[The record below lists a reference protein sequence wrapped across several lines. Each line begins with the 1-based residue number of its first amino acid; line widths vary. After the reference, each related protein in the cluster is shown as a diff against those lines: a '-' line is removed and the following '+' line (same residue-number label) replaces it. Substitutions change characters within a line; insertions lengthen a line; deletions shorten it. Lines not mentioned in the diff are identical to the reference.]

1 MKKCKRRPFYQLA
14 VIVLLFPLAA
24 CTMAGKPSVG
34 SDVRDGSLNLPNKLL
49 VLPVSVSIREISA
62 GGVVQEDPIW
72 SKEGESVM
80 TLAVN
85 EFFAKRGTTTSLKTM
100 PELSNEEEE
109 LVHEHILLYDAVA
122 SQAYIAA
129 NVPAYGWSHLAT
141 DFHYTL
147 GNGLRFL
154 KQKSGADAALIVI
167 GYDNISTGGRK
178 ALVAIAALA
187 GVGMPLGSSKVLVG
201 VVDLEDGDILWFQHS
216 FAQGNLDL
224 RKPEDANTLLAKAME
239 GYGGK

>member
-1 MKKCKRRPFYQLA
+1 MKKRKRRPFYQLA
-14 VIVLLFPLAA
+14 VIVLLFPMAA

-34 SDVRDGSLNLPNKLL
+34 SDVRDGSLSLPDKLL
-49 VLPVSVSIREISA
+49 VLPVTVSISEISA

-72 SKEGESVM
+72 SKEGESAM
-80 TLAVN
+80 TLAVK
-85 EFFAKRGTTTSLKTM
+85 EYFTKRGATSLQSM
-100 PELSNEEEE
+100 PEMSDEEEE

-129 NVPAYGWSHLAT
+129 NIPAYGWSHLAA

-167 GYDNISTGGRK
+167 GYDSISTGGRK
-178 ALVAIAALA
+178 AMVAIAALA

-201 VVDLEDGDILWFQHS
+201 IVDLEDGDILWFQHS

-224 RKPEDANTLLAKAME
+224 RKPEDASTLFAKAME

>member
-1 MKKCKRRPFYQLA
+1 MKTYNRKLFYHLT

-24 CTMAGKPSVG
+24 CTMAGNPSVG
-34 SDVRDGSLNLPNKLL
+34 SDIRDGLANLPKKLL
-49 VLPVSVSIREISA
+49 VLPVSVSISEISA

-72 SKEGESVM
+72 SKEGESAM

-85 EFFAKRGTTTSLKTM
+85 GFFAKRGTTSLQTM
-100 PELSNEEEE
+100 PELSDEEVE

-129 NVPAYGWSHLAT
+129 NVPAYGWSHLAA
-141 DFHYTL
+141 DFHYSL
-147 GNGLRFL
+147 GSGLRFL
-154 KQKSGADAALIVI
+154 KRSSGADAALIVI
-167 GYDNISTGGRK
+167 GYDSISTGGRK
-178 ALVAIAALA
+178 ALVAIAAMA

-216 FAQGNLDL
+216 FAQGTTDL
-224 RKPEDANTLLAKAME
+224 RKPEDASMLFAKAME

>member
-1 MKKCKRRPFYQLA
+1 MKTCNRRPFYLI
-14 VIVLLFPLAA
+14 VSIVLLFPLAA

-34 SDVRDGSLNLPNKLL
+34 SDIREDSANLPAKLL
-49 VLPVSVSIREISA
+49 VLPVSVSIKEISA

-72 SKEGESVM
+72 SKEGESAM

-85 EFFAKRGTTTSLKTM
+85 GFFAKRGTTSILTM
-100 PELSNEEEE
+100 PELTDEETE
-109 LVHEHILLYDAVA
+109 LVHEHILLYDVVA
-122 SQAYIAA
+122 SEAYIAA
-129 NVPAYGWSHLAT
+129 NVPAYGWSHLAA

-167 GYDNISTGGRK
+167 GDDSISTGGRK
-178 ALVAIAALA
+178 AMVAIAALA

-224 RKPEDANTLLAKAME
+224 RRPEDASTLFAKAME

>member
-34 SDVRDGSLNLPNKLL
+34 SDVRDGSFSLPNKLL
-49 VLPVSVSIREISA
+49 VLPVTVSISEISA

-72 SKEGESVM
+72 SKEGESAM
-80 TLAVN
+80 TLAVK
-85 EFFAKRGTTTSLKTM
+85 EYFAKRGATSLQSM
-100 PELSNEEEE
+100 PEMSDEEEG

-129 NVPAYGWSHLAT
+129 NIPAYGWSHLAA

-154 KQKSGADAALIVI
+154 KQKAGADAALIVI
-167 GYDNISTGGRK
+167 GYDSISTGGRK
-178 ALVAIAALA
+178 AMVAIAALA

-201 VVDLEDGDILWFQHS
+201 VVDLEDGDILWFQNS
-216 FAQGNLDL
+216 FAHGNLDL
-224 RKPEDANTLLAKAME
+224 RKPVDASTLFAKAME

>member
-14 VIVLLFPLAA
+14 VIVLLFPMAA

-34 SDVRDGSLNLPNKLL
+34 SDVRDGSLSLPDKLL
-49 VLPVSVSIREISA
+49 VLPVTVSISEISA

-72 SKEGESVM
+72 SKEGESAM
-80 TLAVN
+80 TLAVK
-85 EFFAKRGTTTSLKTM
+85 EYFTKRGATSLQSM
-100 PELSNEEEE
+100 PEMSDEEEE

-129 NVPAYGWSHLAT
+129 NIPAYGWSHLAA

-167 GYDNISTGGRK
+167 GYDSISTGGRK
-178 ALVAIAALA
+178 AMVALAALA

-201 VVDLEDGDILWFQHS
+201 VLDLEDGDILWFQHS

-224 RKPEDANTLLAKAME
+224 RKPEDASTLFAKAME

>member
-34 SDVRDGSLNLPNKLL
+34 SDVRDGSLSLPDKLL
-49 VLPVSVSIREISA
+49 VLPVTVSISEISA

-72 SKEGESVM
+72 SKEGESAM
-80 TLAVN
+80 TLAVK
-85 EFFAKRGTTTSLKTM
+85 EYFTKRGATSLQSM
-100 PELSNEEEE
+100 PEMSDEEEE

-129 NVPAYGWSHLAT
+129 NMPAYGWSHLAA

-167 GYDNISTGGRK
+167 GYDSISTGGRK
-178 ALVAIAALA
+178 AMVAIAALA

-201 VVDLEDGDILWFQHS
+201 IVDLEDGDILWFQHS

-224 RKPEDANTLLAKAME
+224 RKPEDASTLFAKAME

>member
-1 MKKCKRRPFYQLA
+1 MNTCNKRPFYLLV

-34 SDVRDGSLNLPNKLL
+34 SDIRKGSANLPTKLL
-49 VLPVSVSIREISA
+49 VLPVSVSIKEISA
-62 GGVVQEDPIW
+62 GGVVQEDPTW
-72 SKEGESVM
+72 SKEGESAI

-85 EFFAKRGTTTSLKTM
+85 RFFGKQEATSIQPM
-100 PELSNEEEE
+100 PELTDEETE
-109 LVHEHILLYDAVA
+109 LVHEHVLLYDVVA

-141 DFHYTL
+141 DFHYSI

-178 ALVAIAALA
+178 AMVFMAALA

-224 RKPEDANTLLAKAME
+224 RKPEDASTLFAKAME